1 MTISLQHKTIIALT
15 IYIVYDIIVFM
26 RELTY
31 KEQIGKIIQ
40 ENRISKTLTQAELA
54 KKIGTS
60 QSAINRIEKGGQ
72 NLSVEMLGRISE
84 VLSSNILT
92 LNQKGKINFKVH
104 GGKEL
109 HGSIEVKTSKNA
121 AVGLLCASL
130 LNKGKTTF
138 RRVARIEEVNR
149 IIEVLNSIG
158 VKTKWLPH
166 NDLEITPPAKLKL
179 ENIDVEAAKR
189 TRTVIMFL
197 GPLLHQ
203 YDSFKLPFAGGCN
216 LGKRTVE
223 PHMIGLAP
231 FGLTVEAKPETDYYK
246 ATVREQ
252 APPQS
257 ILLTERG
264 DTVTENVIMA
274 AALYDGEVTIRN
286 ASPNYMVQ
294 DVCFFLEKLGVQI
307 EGIGTTILKIRGKR
321 HINQTVEYSPS
332 EDPIEAMSLIA
343 AGVVTD
349 SEITIKRVPIEFT
362 ELELA
367 ILGEMGLRYEASAE
381 YTARNERTRLVDIV
395 LKKSQ
400 LVAAKD
406 KLHSMPF
413 PGVNM
418 DNLPFLGLIAT
429 VAKGRS
435 LVHDWSY
442 ENRAIYF
449 TELTKL
455 NADIEIVDPHRVYI
469 TGPTK
474 WKSSDVVAPPALR
487 PSVVILL
494 AMLAAP
500 GTSTLRDVYSINRGY
515 EDFANRLNTIGA
527 EIETVH
533 EL

>member
-1 MTISLQHKTIIALT
+1 MTEPS
-15 IYIVYDIIVFM
+15 
-26 RELTY
+26 Y
-31 KEQIGKIIQ
+31 KQQIGTLIQ
-40 ENRISKTLTQAELA
+40 EKRIAKSFTQAELA

-84 VLSSNILT
+84 VLSSNILS
-92 LNQKGKINFKVH
+92 LNQNGKVNFKVH

-130 LNKGKTTF
+130 LNKGKTTL

-158 VKTKWLPH
+158 VKTRWLEN
-166 NDLEITPPAKLKL
+166 NDLEITPPAKLQL
-179 ENIDVEAAKR
+179 ENIDIAAAKR

-203 YDSFKLPFAGGCN
+203 YDNFKLPFAGGCN
-216 LGKRTVE
+216 LGTRTVE
-223 PHMIGLAP
+223 PHMVGLAP
-231 FGLTVEAKPETDYYK
+231 FGLSVEAKEDTDYYD
-246 ATVREQ
+246 ASVEET
-252 APPQS
+252 APPKT

-294 DVCFFLEKLGVQI
+294 DVCFFLEKLGVKI
-307 EGIGTTILKIRGKR
+307 DGIGTTILTIRGKK
-321 HINQTVEYSPS
+321 HINQSVDYYPS

-343 AGVVTD
+343 AGIVTN
-349 SEITIKRVPIEFT
+349 SELTIKRAPIEFV

-367 ILGEMGLRYEASAE
+367 ILANMGLLYETSDE
-381 YTARNERTRLVDIV
+381 YLARNNHTRLVDIT
-395 LKKSQ
+395 LHKSH
-400 LVAAKD
+400 LSAAKD

-449 TELTKL
+449 TELSKL
-455 NADIEIVDPHRVYI
+455 NANIEMIDPHRVYI

-474 WKSSDVVAPPALR
+474 WKKADIVAPPALR

-494 AMLAAP
+494 AMLAAK

-527 EIETVH
+527 DIETIHDV
-533 EL
+533 